1 MKKIIL
7 PSDSHNHLI
16 QKSSLNDNLV
26 LGTTIGLVKKSN
38 EDALGCLSSLGNAR
52 LCIVDGHWGGEAAHI
67 IRNYWIDTD
76 LAFPQSLA
84 KAVRATERVEE
95 ELFGKFGKKS
105 MDAIHD
111 LTPEAAFVS
120 VELSQ
125 NTMSI
130 VSYGD
135 CRLLLIRNQEVTF
148 ELKTRETWLGAFSR
162 LGLRQ
167 RLSVKKAVIF
177 DNISI
182 LSGDLIILFS
192 DGVDQCVYGKPTI
205 SNKRILEL
213 EGRNKKISELFNAL
227 IDEVFLNGA
236 EDNASLIVMRIP

>member
-7 PSDSHNHLI
+7 SSDKLDPVI
-16 QKSSLNDNLV
+16 QKSTVGDGLV
-26 LGTTIGLVKKSN
+26 IGTTTGLVKESN
-38 EDALGCLSSLGNAR
+38 EDALGSLVSKGVTR
-52 LCIVDGHWGGEAAHI
+52 VCIADGHWGDEAARI
-67 IRNYWIDTD
+67 IRDYWMDEG
-76 LAFPQSLA
+76 LVFPRSIEA
-84 KAVRATERVEE
+84 AVRATERVEE
-95 ELFGKFGKKS
+95 KLFLKFGKEN
-105 MDAIHD
+105 MRADRD
-111 LTPEAAFVS
+111 LTPEAAFVAA
-120 VELSQ
+120 ECIG
-125 NTMSI
+125 NAMHI

-135 CRLLLIRNQEVTF
+135 CRLLVIRNQHVVF
-148 ELKTRETWLGAFSR
+148 ELQTQETWLGAFSR

-227 IDEVFLNGA
+227 IDEVYLNGA